1 MSVAL
6 NSKAIVNT
14 RAAHQA
20 EALNTL
26 LRARGAVPLD
36 YPCIAIAPHEDSTLL
51 DAALCDLIAGRFDW
65 LILTSANTVMAVAQ
79 RLKALGLTLAG
90 AAFRT
95 AAVGPATAEA
105 AQAELGLELFDL
117 PPQYLAESLVEH
129 LPVETG
135 ARVLLPESAIARPT
149 LADRLADRGAVV
161 AVVDAYQTVC
171 GHGGADIPQLLA
183 QKRID
188 ALTFTSSS
196 TVTYFLNRLDK
207 EGGRPEDAL
216 PLFAA
221 CIGPKTA
228 ATARD
233 HGFTVLTT
241 AAEHTLDGLIDAL
254 DTYFANRIDIGKQ
267 T

>member
-1 MSVAL
+1 
-6 NSKAIVNT
+6 VN
-14 RAAHQA
+14 
-20 EALNTL
+20 
-26 LRARGAVPLD
+26 
-36 YPCIAIAPHEDSTLL
+36 YPCIAIAPPEDSALL
-51 DAALCDLIAGRFDW
+51 DAALCDLVAGRFDW

-79 RLKALGLTLAG
+79 RLKALELTLTG
-90 AAFRT
+90 AAFRA
-95 AAVGPATAEA
+95 AAVGPTTAEA
-105 AQAELGLELFDL
+105 AQAQLGLELFDL
-117 PPQYLAESLVEH
+117 PPQYIAESLAQH
-129 LPVETG
+129 LPVESGTQ
-135 ARVLLPESAIARPT
+135 VLLPESAIARPT

-161 AVVDAYQTVC
+161 IVVDAYQTVY

-183 QKRID
+183 QKRLD
-188 ALTFTSSS
+188 AFTFTSSS
-196 TVTYFLNRLDK
+196 AVTFFLERLHK

-216 PLFAA
+216 SLFAA

>member
-1 MSVAL
+1 MTGVL
-6 NSKAIVNT
+6 DGKYIVNT
-14 RAAHQA
+14 RATHQA
-20 EALNTL
+20 EGLNTL
-26 LRARGAVPLD
+26 LRVRGAVPLD
-36 YPCIAIAPHEDSTLL
+36 YPCIAIAPPEDSALL
-51 DAALCDLIAGRFDW
+51 DTALCDLVAGRFDW
-65 LILTSANTVMAVAQ
+65 LILTSANAVTGVAQ
-79 RLKALGLTLAG
+79 RLKALELTLTG

-95 AAVGPATAEA
+95 AAVGPTTAEA
-105 AQAELGLELFDL
+105 AKVQLGLELFDL
-117 PPQYLAESLVEH
+117 PPRYLAESLAEH

-135 ARVLLPESAIARPT
+135 TRVLLPESAIAPPT

-161 AVVDAYQTVC
+161 TVVDAYQTVC

-196 TVTYFLNRLDK
+196 TVTYFLERLDK

-216 PLFAA
+216 SLFAA

-254 DTYFANRIDIGKQ
+254 DTYFASRIDIGKQ